1 MSDPIPNVPSLTPSS
16 LRDQCRQALRGLI
29 NSNSLKAGELHSIG
43 SVASQLGVSI
53 TPVREALLDLVGD
66 GMVEMVRNRGFR
78 VVKLTDQDLDELLEV
93 RLMLEVPAV
102 ARVAGLTPPPDLSG
116 LRDLANEI
124 VDCAKQGD
132 MVSFLTLDRE
142 LHLSILEL
150 TGNRRLVSAVGL
162 LRDQTRLYGLE
173 KVIGTEA
180 FVRSADEHPE
190 LLNLIEA
197 GDSEGAASLMH
208 QHLLHT
214 RGLWAGR
221 KE

>member
-102 ARVAGLTPPPDLSG
+102 ARVASLTPPPDLSG
-116 LRDLANEI
+116 LRGLANEI

-197 GDSEGAASLMH
+197 GDSAAAASLMH